1 MASYQQGVNLPSNG
15 SSNFLEGIGN
25 SFTGNK
31 DWEREQIAAQQ
42 QREYNSAEA
51 QKNRD
56 FQMEMSN
63 SAYQRGAAD
72 LKKAG
77 YNPALVTGGA
87 GASSP
92 SGNSASSSKASGGHV
107 DGVGAVLKILN
118 SATAFAKSIK

>member
-1 MASYQQGVNLPSNG
+1 MAYQQGLNLPG
-15 SSNFLEGIGN
+15 SSNIIEGIGN

-31 DWEREQIAAQQ
+31 DWEREQIATQQ
-42 QREYNSAEA
+42 QQQYNSAEA

-56 FQMEMSN
+56 FQREMSN

-87 GASSP
+87 SASSP
-92 SGNSASSSKASGGHV
+92 SGNSASASKASGGHT
-107 DGVGAVLKILN
+107 DGVGAVLKVLG
-118 SATAFAKSIK
+118 SATNLAKAINK